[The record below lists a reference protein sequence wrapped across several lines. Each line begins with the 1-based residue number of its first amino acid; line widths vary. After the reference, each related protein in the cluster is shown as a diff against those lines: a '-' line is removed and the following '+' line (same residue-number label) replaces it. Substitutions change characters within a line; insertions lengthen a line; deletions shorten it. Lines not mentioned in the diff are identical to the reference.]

1 MLFQTSRGQEA
12 LRAQIRQF
20 AEEEI
25 RPQAFLMDQN
35 NEFPEEAIRKLGE
48 RGWMG
53 LPYPSEYGGAGLDV
67 MSYAIAVEELAR
79 VDGGPS
85 RMPDQ
90 MPAGRKRQRSTK
102 ETTGCSTAVKF
113 LSPMR
118 RKRILMSSSR

>member
-1 MLFQTSRGQEA
+1 MLFQTTRGQEA

-79 VDGGPS
+79 VDGG
-85 RMPDQ
+85 
-90 MPAGRKRQRSTK
+90 AGVIVNISCRWQKERKSAH
-102 ETTGCSTAVKF
+102 SD
-113 LSPMR
+113 
-118 RKRILMSSSR
+118 

>member
-1 MLFQTSRGQEA
+1 MRDPNDYTIPTNRHVVPVLFYVKKGKIKETRRKGGTLMLFQTTKGQEA

-53 LPYPSEYGGAGLDV
+53 LPYP
-67 MSYAIAVEELAR
+67 
-79 VDGGPS
+79 DG
-85 RMPDQ
+85 
-90 MPAGRKRQRSTK
+90 
-102 ETTGCSTAVKF
+102 
-113 LSPMR
+113 
-118 RKRILMSSSR
+118 

>member
-1 MLFQTSRGQEA
+1 MLFQTTRGQEA

-53 LPYPSEYGGAGLDV
+53 LPYPAEYGGAG
-67 MSYAIAVEELAR
+67 
-79 VDGGPS
+79 
-85 RMPDQ
+85 
-90 MPAGRKRQRSTK
+90 
-102 ETTGCSTAVKF
+102 
-113 LSPMR
+113 
-118 RKRILMSSSR
+118 